1 MEETIEHQKTFIEK
15 IFHCCF
21 YKNNEDFELRDDED
35 LSKINSSLLIK
46 TKNELETEFSIFPTS
61 AIREEEIVKIE
72 FTKEGL
78 LKFITNLQYSK
89 YDVIYN
95 ENNIKISKRNSS
107 VITDKCP
114 LFRCEITKNK
124 SYFSKVPK
132 IQKLIKAMTEP
143 ELRKK
148 WDDNIKVYKIVEKIN
163 NNSEIIKIITNK
175 QYGLISE
182 KEFYDKRIEVIN
194 NGVHYLYSSSIPD
207 SNNFISLDYDK
218 AINYICLMIVKEDE
232 DNFYFDCYNQ
242 VDININLPDK
252 FLETNLPNKIIS
264 FFNKYF
270 EFLNTL

>member
-1 MEETIEHQKTFIEK
+1 MEETIEHQETFIEK
-15 IFHCCF
+15 LFHCCF
-21 YKNNEDFELRDDED
+21 DKNDEDFELKDDED
-35 LSKINSSLLIK
+35 ISKINSSLLIK

-78 LKFITNLQYSK
+78 LKYISNLQYSK

-107 VITDKCP
+107 EITNKFP

-124 SYFSKVPK
+124 SYFLNIPS
-132 IQKLIKAMTEP
+132 IQKLVNTMAEP
-143 ELRKK
+143 ELRTK

-163 NNSEIIKIITNK
+163 DNSEILKIITNK
-175 QYGLISE
+175 QLGFISE

-194 NGVHYLYSSSIPD
+194 NGVHYLYSSSIPE
-207 SNNFISLDYDK
+207 SNNLISLDYDK

-242 VDININLPDK
+242 VDININPPDK
-252 FLETNLPNKIIS
+252 FIEFNLPNKTIS
-264 FFNKYF
+264 FFKKYF
-270 EFLNTL
+270 EFLNTF